1 MSAIMPTPSSA
12 NSPIAA
18 TTAPVTDQVVIAD
31 LAECL
36 VERLASGGRPGV
48 QKRTR
53 AAEMACS
60 TTRHNSGPHS
70 RHSSS

>member
-1 MSAIMPTPSSA
+1 MPTPSST

-36 VERLASGGRPGV
+36 IERLASGGRQDDVIERSLGDD
-48 QKRTR
+48 RLDR
-53 AAEMACS
+53 AAAGQAS
-60 TTRHNSGPHS
+60 
-70 RHSSS
+70 